1 MNSRVNHLTT
11 DAGIHLFAGFRGF
24 TLNDELKSFIRDFHI
39 GGIVLFRH
47 NVESLE
53 QLRSLLSEVQ
63 AFALDALGRRLLVA
77 IDQEGGPVQRLDP
90 HFTLPCSARELAE
103 EGPQAVMEWAE
114 RTATELRSLGVQINF
129 APVLDV
135 IPDGTDHFMK
145 ERSLGANPLRVAQ
158 LGEIW
163 LRSLQQNG
171 VSATVKHY
179 PGLGRAESDPHHFAP
194 VIRWKNE
201 RAMQWDLLP
210 FRAAIDAG
218 VHCVMTS
225 HALYPFLDPEL
236 PATLSARVNREWLRE
251 KLGFE
256 GVLFSDDMDMAAVSE
271 RYCPEETVTW
281 GLGAT
286 LDFFLFCQRPENI
299 EPHCRALF
307 DEIAGNPALAE
318 AHRQSL
324 NRIADLFKRYDPGS
338 ARV

>member
-1 MNSRVNHLTT
+1 MNDLTT

-47 NVESLE
+47 NVENLE
-53 QLRSLLSEVQ
+53 QVRRLLSEIQ
-63 AFALDALGRRLLVA
+63 AFALDTLGRRLLVA

-90 HFTLPCSARELAE
+90 HFTQPASARELAD
-103 EGPQAVMEWAE
+103 EGPTAVMEWAE
-114 RTATELRSLGVQINF
+114 RTAVELRSLGIQINF

-135 IPDGTDHFMK
+135 IPDGAAHFMK
-145 ERSLGANPLRVAQ
+145 ERSLGANPLRVSQ

-163 LRSLQQNG
+163 LKSLQNNG
-171 VSATVKHY
+171 VSATAKHY

-194 VIRWKNE
+194 VIRWKND

-225 HALYPFLDPEL
+225 HALYPSLDPEL

-256 GVLFSDDMDMAAVSE
+256 GILFSDDMDMAAVSE
-271 RYCPEETVTW
+271 RYSPEETVRW

-286 LDFFLFCQRPENI
+286 LDFLLFCQRPENI

-307 DEIAGNPALAE
+307 DGIASNPVLADF
-318 AHRQSL
+318 HRQSL
-324 NRIADLFKRYDPGS
+324 KRIADLFKRYDPAGVP
-338 ARV
+338 A